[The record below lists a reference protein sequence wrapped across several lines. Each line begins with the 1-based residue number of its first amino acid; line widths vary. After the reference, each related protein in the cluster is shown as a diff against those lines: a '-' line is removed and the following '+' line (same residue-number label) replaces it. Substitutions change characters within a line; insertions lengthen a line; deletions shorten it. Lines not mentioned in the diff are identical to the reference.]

1 MLGDKPMSKQPQKS
15 YGANIWCTF
24 PGCHAEPWPSVPD
37 IREAFSLLRL
47 GPNGR
52 PAGSPAKGEWRC
64 EAHPIPE
71 QDLPTKR
78 APRAAS
84 VEALGDFENVVAAE
98 IARLG
103 EEVAAGNRDDAEA
116 ALVAFQQ
123 EIGRGFDSLRKA
135 MQP

>member
-24 PGCHAEPWPSVPD
+24 PRCHAEPWPSVPD
-37 IREAFSLLRL
+37 IRETFFLLRL

-52 PAGSPAKGEWRC
+52 PADSPAKGEWRC

-78 APRAAS
+78 ACRAAPL
-84 VEALGDFENVVAAE
+84 EALAEFENVVTPE
-98 IARLG
+98 SARLG
-103 EEVAAGNRDDAEA
+103 EEVAVGNRDDAEA
-116 ALVAFQQ
+116 ALAAFHQ
-123 EIGRGFDSLRKA
+123 EIGRGLASLRKA
-135 MQP
+135 VQP